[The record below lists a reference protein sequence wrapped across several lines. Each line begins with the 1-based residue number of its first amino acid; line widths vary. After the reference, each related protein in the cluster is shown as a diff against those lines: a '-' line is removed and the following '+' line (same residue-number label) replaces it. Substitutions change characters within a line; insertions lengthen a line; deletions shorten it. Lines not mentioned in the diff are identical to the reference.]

1 MSINKTAR
9 ASGSPAATQRPQNP
23 DTMSLSDVPARVA
36 WISHAD
42 NSAKKASFTQLLYSQ
57 NVRSCAGFSD
67 ADGCAKQTLGG
78 SASEKPA
85 QGTKSREVSTE
96 RYGKERCNGPLWGSG
111 GVREL
116 CVAQRGAG
124 EREMRGRALGG
135 SRAVNGRRLPLP
147 VDDQGVSK
155 VIFGTAAAVTEIHEV
170 STLMVSGVGAGRELG
185 CPSAAKISIT
195 IMRPPQCGHGHGKTC
210 G

>member
-1 MSINKTAR
+1 MHLRDGTLEGR
-9 ASGSPAATQRPQNP
+9 GSEGI
-23 DTMSLSDVPARVA
+23 V
-36 WISHAD
+36 
-42 NSAKKASFTQLLYSQ
+42 
-57 NVRSCAGFSD
+57 
-67 ADGCAKQTLGG
+67 
-78 SASEKPA
+78 
-85 QGTKSREVSTE
+85 
-96 RYGKERCNGPLWGSG
+96 
-111 GVREL
+111 
-116 CVAQRGAG
+116 
-124 EREMRGRALGG
+124 MRGRALGG

-147 VDDQGVSK
+147 VDDQGVSE

>member
-1 MSINKTAR
+1 M
-9 ASGSPAATQRPQNP
+9 
-23 DTMSLSDVPARVA
+23 
-36 WISHAD
+36 
-42 NSAKKASFTQLLYSQ
+42 
-57 NVRSCAGFSD
+57 
-67 ADGCAKQTLGG
+67 
-78 SASEKPA
+78 
-85 QGTKSREVSTE
+85 
-96 RYGKERCNGPLWGSG
+96 
-111 GVREL
+111 REL

-147 VDDQGVSK
+147 VDDQGVSE